1 MAKKKKAG
9 GKKKKEGGAPSAKQA
24 IVAPGPTQ
32 LEISLRL
39 ELESLEKELLL
50 AKQEAEEA
58 KQKNQFLK
66 SEADSAREETNDY
79 ESYMQKKTVREQL
92 KIQNLMD
99 ENQKKLDTI
108 AADKLR
114 KTKEFEDIKKGFQE
128 MILEKENELS
138 KILEQIEDLDEFVK
152 KRTQQEETIS
162 QLRKEMSELEDEHAQ
177 EVSNTKTKFLDEK
190 LKFQREASSAIQK
203 LEREA
208 AMEAQSCI
216 DEHTEKAKCTNKKL
230 RASLISLFQ
239 RNKGLLAREQ
249 QLRHQNAELK
259 RLLEINDSLKQT
271 TQSTSLAATHSMSHA
286 NTTRGRGGVKLPRI
300 DRR

>member
-138 KILEQIEDLDEFVK
+138 KILEQIEDLDEFVVWMTSVSFFFFFCSSNAHCGIN
-152 KRTQQEETIS
+152 KRQQQQHNVENSRSLLSLMSPAIVFTLNNS
-162 QLRKEMSELEDEHAQ
+162 QLLYI
-177 EVSNTKTKFLDEK
+177 F
-190 LKFQREASSAIQK
+190 
-203 LEREA
+203 
-208 AMEAQSCI
+208 
-216 DEHTEKAKCTNKKL
+216 
-230 RASLISLFQ
+230 
-239 RNKGLLAREQ
+239 
-249 QLRHQNAELK
+249 
-259 RLLEINDSLKQT
+259 
-271 TQSTSLAATHSMSHA
+271 
-286 NTTRGRGGVKLPRI
+286 
-300 DRR
+300 